1 MKTAHKQFWS
11 DLKSGVFVSMVK
23 ETAKGEAL
31 NNPREVY
38 NTLKPLF
45 AEQDDVECLYGI
57 FLNSKNRILA
67 IDKLA
72 SGSIGSS
79 VIYPR
84 EVVKMMLRHK
94 AVSLILAHNHPSS
107 NPDPSPED
115 RALTCRIYAALKAID
130 ATLLDHM
137 IVGDGYFSFADE
149 GLIETI
155 KEYHHNHIMK
165 GGPYV

>member
-1 MKTAHKQFWS
+1 MKTARKQFWN

-67 IDKLA
+67 IEKLF
-72 SGSIGSS
+72 SGSINSS
-79 VIYPR
+79 AIYPR
-84 EVVKMMLRHK
+84 EVIKQVLKYK
-94 AVSLILAHNHPSS
+94 AAALVISHNHPSG
-107 NPDPSPED
+107 NPEPSPED
-115 RALTCRIYAALKAID
+115 RALTYRIYAALKAID
-130 ATLLDHM
+130 VTLLDHM

-155 KEYHHNHIMK
+155 KEHHHNHIMK